1 MPRLIVDGM
10 NVIGS
15 RPTGWWRD
23 RPAAARRLIA
33 QLQALALIADSEAVS
48 AEHRNSE
55 AVSAEHRNSEAV
67 SAEHRNSEAV
77 SAEHRN
83 SEAVSAEQQI
93 SHLTVVLDGRPLPDL
108 PEGEH
113 DGVTV
118 RYATR
123 RGRNSADDRIID
135 LVAADP
141 DPSSLTVV
149 TSDRALRDRALA
161 LRAQVVGAGTLL
173 RRLDA
178 LDDDSEN

>member
-33 QLQALALIADSEAVS
+33 QLQALALTAD
-48 AEHRNSE
+48 
-55 AVSAEHRNSEAV
+55 
-67 SAEHRNSEAV
+67 
-77 SAEHRN
+77 

-93 SHLTVVLDGRPLPDL
+93 SHLTVVLDGRSLPDL

>member
-33 QLQALALIADSEAVS
+33 QLQALALIAD
-48 AEHRNSE
+48 
-55 AVSAEHRNSEAV
+55 
-67 SAEHRNSEAV
+67 SEAV

>member
-33 QLQALALIADSEAVS
+33 QLQALALTAD
-48 AEHRNSE
+48 SE

>member
-33 QLQALALIADSEAVS
+33 QLQALALTAD
-48 AEHRNSE
+48 
-55 AVSAEHRNSEAV
+55 SEAV